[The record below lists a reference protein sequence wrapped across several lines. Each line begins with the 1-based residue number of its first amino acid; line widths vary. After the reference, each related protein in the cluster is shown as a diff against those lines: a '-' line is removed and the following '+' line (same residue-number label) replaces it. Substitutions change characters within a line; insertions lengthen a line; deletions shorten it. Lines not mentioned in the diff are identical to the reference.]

1 MTLQSGTYEDMSG
14 TRPGRNLLMAYVLWF
29 LFGFLGGHRYYV
41 RHFLKGLLFLVAT
54 VVATALSVVNIPAT
68 RIAGLIIGALLV
80 IFWIVDA
87 IKLPK
92 LVEAAGAERPVI
104 SD

>member
-14 TRPGRNLLMAYVLWF
+14 TRPGRNLLMAYILWF
-29 LFGFLGGHRYYV
+29 FFGFLGGHRYYV
-41 RHFLKGLLFLVAT
+41 RHFLKGLVFLVGT
-54 VVATALSVVNIPAT
+54 VAATALSAVNVT
-68 RIAGLIIGALLV
+68 RIGGIVLGGLLV

-92 LVEAAGAERPVI
+92 LVAAAGAERPVI